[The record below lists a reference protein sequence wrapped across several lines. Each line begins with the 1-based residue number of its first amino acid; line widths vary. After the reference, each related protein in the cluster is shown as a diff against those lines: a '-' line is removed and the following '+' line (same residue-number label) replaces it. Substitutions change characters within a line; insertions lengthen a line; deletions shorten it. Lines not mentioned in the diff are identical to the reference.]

1 MLAHLKILPLG
12 QKKILPLDQKK
23 ILPLG
28 HRAQKKETTL
38 QIEVGAQR
46 IVKVVVVEKNC
57 YRLTE

>member
-1 MLAHLKILPLG
+1 MG
-12 QKKILPLDQKK
+12 QKKNTDNGSKKILPLDQKK